1 MYTAIPESRKSAVD
15 GDDFT
20 FCVDLSQNLGY
31 DVFMVCPFHRQFQW
45 PLNPDIAGLPDSVQ
59 PPATKSRVM
68 FRWKNLI
75 QCLNIDNIW
84 GWYWLL

>member
-31 DVFMVCPFHRQFQW
+31 NVFMVCPFHRQFQW
-45 PLNPDIAGLPDSVQ
+45 PLNPDIAGLPDSSTTSSNKIKSDVQ
-59 PPATKSRVM
+59 VEESHPVLKH
-68 FRWKNLI
+68 
-75 QCLNIDNIW
+75 
-84 GWYWLL
+84 